1 LRLTRIIR
9 RRIGWNLNRNFNG
22 NLGGSLNRN
31 LGNFG
36 SLNRSEKVRNRKKS
50 ISREENRV

>member
-50 ISREENRV
+50 ISREEKGV